1 MIVSKYQNIVFCC
14 CCCCFELNRLRALTD
29 EQPWAQ
35 EGYLGHMGPLQVR
48 GGAPIAGYI
57 RIAKWFDWVWYA
69 PTMGG
74 SSTTGKSGGGKL
86 ADGWI
91 GTTQGTKAVA
101 SKRAGII
108 WKRTIGDLYCT

>member
-1 MIVSKYQNIVFCC
+1 MLHTCDAKVTHPSNIVI
-14 CCCCFELNRLRALTD
+14 L
-29 EQPWAQ
+29 
-35 EGYLGHMGPLQVR
+35 
-48 GGAPIAGYI
+48 YI
-57 RIAKWFDWVWYA
+57 CVYA
-69 PTMGG
+69 PTMVG

-108 WKRTIGDLYCT
+108 WKRTIGDLYCTHSHQKNKISHRKTK

>member
-1 MIVSKYQNIVFCC
+1 MLHTCDAKVIHPSNIVI
-14 CCCCFELNRLRALTD
+14 L
-29 EQPWAQ
+29 
-35 EGYLGHMGPLQVR
+35 
-48 GGAPIAGYI
+48 YI
-57 RIAKWFDWVWYA
+57 CVYA

-108 WKRTIGDLYCT
+108 WKRTMGDLYCTHSHQQNKISHRKTK

>member
-1 MIVSKYQNIVFCC
+1 
-14 CCCCFELNRLRALTD
+14 
-29 EQPWAQ
+29 
-35 EGYLGHMGPLQVR
+35 
-48 GGAPIAGYI
+48 
-57 RIAKWFDWVWYA
+57 
-69 PTMGG
+69 MGG

-108 WKRTIGDLYCT
+108 WKRTIGDLYCTQSHQQNKISHRKTK